1 MSEGAERLMRFK
13 RSKPDLS
20 RTDALSARPVQV
32 ADATMSKDESGGGR
46 LKVVLKGPRWGGWL
60 FKMPAGATKTY
71 ELDELGLFVWDACD
85 GKTSV
90 QQVIRKLAKRYNLN
104 LREAEVAT
112 VRFLQMLTKKGLI
125 GLTLKEKEK
134 A

>member
-1 MSEGAERLMRFK
+1 MMFRRK
-13 RSKPDLS
+13 QHDVS
-20 RTDALSARPVQV
+20 RGDALAARPVR
-32 ADATMSKDESGGGR
+32 AEASISRDESGGA
-46 LKVVLKGPRWGGWL
+46 KVKVELKGPRWGGWL

-90 QQVIRKLAKRYNLN
+90 QQVIRKLAKQYNLN

-112 VRFLQMLTKKGLI
+112 VKFLQMLTSKGLI
-125 GLTLKEKEK
+125 GITLKHKQK
-134 A
+134 G

>member
-1 MSEGAERLMRFK
+1 MTIFRRK
-13 RSKPDLS
+13 HPDLS
-20 RTDALSARPVQV
+20 RNDALAARPIRAEATV
-32 ADATMSKDESGGGR
+32 ARDDAGGAKVTVALQGGR
-46 LKVVLKGPRWGGWL
+46 WTGWL
-60 FKMPAGATKTY
+60 FKTPVGAKKTY

-112 VRFLQMLTKKGLI
+112 VKFLQMLTKRGLI
-125 GLTLKEKEK
+125 GISLRKDDKVK
-134 A
+134 G